1 MSSNQGNWK
10 NSDIR
15 ALTLGESHHF
25 VSTNMHSYGN
35 ADWYKW
41 FFSNGTRLAI
51 FGVFIYTRNLILI
64 HKNRDK
70 IY

>member
-1 MSSNQGNWK
+1 MSKNQGNWK

-41 FFSNGTRLAI
+41 FLAMEL
-51 FGVFIYTRNLILI
+51 G
-64 HKNRDK
+64 
-70 IY
+70 

>member
-25 VSTNMHSYGN
+25 VSTTERKEKENS
-35 ADWYKW
+35 
-41 FFSNGTRLAI
+41 
-51 FGVFIYTRNLILI
+51 
-64 HKNRDK
+64 
-70 IY
+70 